1 MTDNASNSW
10 EEFLRSLL
18 GPQGAEE
25 ALQAMREAGLD
36 PQAMGQAAQLP
47 SDPAQ
52 LHGLL
57 AQLQSMIFSSDDS
70 AMREKLAR
78 DVAQQTAQSGEASAV
93 MASQEAQYLQA
104 MTAADLWL
112 DAVTDVA
119 PTSGPRDILTPVRW
133 SEAVWERFNTL
144 AEPVAEA
151 MTQAMINAMNE
162 QLGKLGGG
170 EIPPELAQFF
180 GGNNPFGGDGG
191 QDAAAGRQGAG
202 ATGSPDADEHDSA
215 GPFGG
220 FPGSILRGI
229 TSTAFSAQL
238 GQAVGTLAREVFG
251 YLDIGLPLA
260 GKGRMALLPHSV
272 ETFAADLDVP
282 FPDVLHYLA
291 VREAAAAR
299 LYSCVP
305 WLEDHVL
312 MLVRAYAS
320 HIRIDTDA
328 INEAVHSIDPTDPD
342 AIREAMGSGVFAMT
356 TTPEQDALLAQLETI
371 LALIDGWVDTVSEQA
386 CRAHVPTVYA
396 LQEMLR
402 RRRVTGGPAEHV
414 FATLVG
420 MRMRPARLRE
430 ASELFRELERE
441 HGVEARD
448 AFFSHPDHLPQADGL
463 ADPQAWLQQRFGP
476 HQPDAFDAGLE
487 ELLAGTLPFHEAA
500 RAHDEEL
507 REREGEA
514 ERGGSAESDDDGAQ
528 PPA

>member
-36 PQAMGQAAQLP
+36 PQTMGQAAQLP
-47 SDPAQ
+47 TDPAQ
-52 LHGLL
+52 LHGIL
-57 AQLQSMIFSSDDS
+57 AQLQSMVFSSDDS

-78 DVAQQTAQSGEASAV
+78 DVAQQTAQSSEATAI

-104 MTAADLWL
+104 LTAADLWL

-119 PTSGPRDILTPVRW
+119 PASGPRDILTPVRW

-151 MTQAMINAMNE
+151 MTQAMLTAMNE

-180 GGNNPFGGDGG
+180 GGDHPFSNTTPNPSGTDHSG
-191 QDAAAGRQGAG
+191 
-202 ATGSPDADEHDSA
+202 EDSTD

-272 ETFAADLDVP
+272 EAFAADLDVP

-299 LYSCVP
+299 LYSSVP
-305 WLEDHVL
+305 WLEDHVV
-312 MLVRAYAS
+312 MLVRAYAA

-356 TTPEQDALLAQLETI
+356 TTPEQEALLAQLETI

-386 CRAHVPTVYA
+386 CRAHVTSVYA

-430 ASELFRELERE
+430 AGELFRQLERE

-448 AFFSHPDHLPQADGL
+448 AFFSHPDHLPQADDL

-476 HQPDAFDAGLE
+476 HRRDAFDAGLE

-507 REREGEA
+507 RQRDG
-514 ERGGSAESDDDGAQ
+514 DDNDDGAQ
-528 PPA
+528 PSA